1 MDDGEE
7 GEEIDDEAE
16 EEEEGK
22 SIEVGLIV
30 RRRNRVL
37 Q

>member
-16 EEEEGK
+16 EEEGK
-22 SIEVGLIV
+22 SIEVGLII
-30 RRRNRVL
+30 RRRN
-37 Q
+37 